1 MKEVYKN
8 RTYEVRLDLFAIKCI
23 TGALLKT
30 KTKILTSMVLQI
42 AQNYFLTKIYN
53 YSCMVYDAMIFP
65 PQNNSYFPLTKS
77 FSRNSSVSP
86 SDRVQLK
93 DSQEDASTK
102 GCNFCDSVK
111 CELMK
116 MSRHQMKVLK
126 QKHFLVHYAV
136 SFFFIKIVLFY
147 TCILSTIYTKMQ
159 VL

>member
-65 PQNNSYFPLTKS
+65 P
-77 FSRNSSVSP
+77 
-86 SDRVQLK
+86 
-93 DSQEDASTK
+93 
-102 GCNFCDSVK
+102 
-111 CELMK
+111 
-116 MSRHQMKVLK
+116 
-126 QKHFLVHYAV
+126 
-136 SFFFIKIVLFY
+136 
-147 TCILSTIYTKMQ
+147 
-159 VL
+159 